1 MLRPVLFAAFTLG
14 WTFSAVARADD
25 AVIRVP
31 VAVGEGVDEKEALH
45 HAFADAVRQVMKV
58 YVLAEKTLNT
68 EGDVVK
74 EVSTFSNGYI
84 AWYEQVRLPDSPAGR
99 KRVQI
104 AADVVRGKLE
114 RRLLKEGVKPP
125 AGGQA
130 GFDATGVY
138 AREVTQTMRKEEETK
153 LLKQLLSRAP
163 GYSELARTIKV
174 DSSEEPV
181 KTADGRYRAKV
192 YYTVELD
199 FDRYLAHNRW
209 LHQVLQHAKA
219 DYLGS
224 SSSAGKSDLAERNL
238 KPGRTGKFEEE
249 VHMPCFDLDQGCV
262 VRLGTGG
269 HGFLSSDK
277 VWRKLQSKENEVRP
291 NSVHGGLAIQTGYQ
305 IIREPNLIKTM
316 WLDTGTMKEREIH
329 NAKDGEAK
337 TEWELYQF
345 DPAALD
351 AALATYGSATDQRGR
366 RIVVE
371 AVAADGSVIARQEGV
386 SLHRMSPFSSAV
398 VGRVEYEHDALR
410 ESLAHFAL
418 LSPFRANDN
427 IANARK
433 EKLHPW
439 RDNLRP
445 LNVCGD
451 LYLFQGQSLDFELS
465 LDQLREVKG
474 FRGTF
479 EDIPDAPKPTPA
491 IPSTSEIPLHHYLGA
506 GGLIAVVVVV
516 ALLALTHL
524 TNTSRTQVGHRG
536 LMRCG
541 GLIVMALVCAGAFS
555 CCGM

>member
-199 FDRYLAHNRW
+199 FNRYLAHNRW

-224 SSSAGKSDLAERNL
+224 SSSAGESDLAERNL
-238 KPGRTGKFEEE
+238 KPGRKGKFEEA
-249 VHMPCFDLDQGCV
+249 VLMPCFDLDQGCV

-269 HGFLSSDK
+269 HEFLSSDK
-277 VWRKLQSKENEVRP
+277 VWRKLQSKENEDRP

-316 WLDTGTMKEREIH
+316 WLDTGLLEWANRS
-329 NAKDGEAK
+329 AKAGKAK

-386 SLHRMSPFSSAV
+386 SLPRMSPFSSAV
-398 VGRVEYEHDALR
+398 VGQIEHNARR

-427 IANARK
+427 IAHARM
-433 EKLHPW
+433 EMSHPW
-439 RDNLRP
+439 RNSLRP
-445 LNVCGD
+445 VDVRGD

-491 IPSTSEIPLHHYLGA
+491 IPSTSEIPLLLYLVA
-506 GGLIAVVVVV
+506 AAVMVVVV
-516 ALLALTHL
+516 LAFIR
-524 TNTSRTQVGHRG
+524 RTTK
-536 LMRCG
+536 
-541 GLIVMALVCAGAFS
+541 
-555 CCGM
+555 